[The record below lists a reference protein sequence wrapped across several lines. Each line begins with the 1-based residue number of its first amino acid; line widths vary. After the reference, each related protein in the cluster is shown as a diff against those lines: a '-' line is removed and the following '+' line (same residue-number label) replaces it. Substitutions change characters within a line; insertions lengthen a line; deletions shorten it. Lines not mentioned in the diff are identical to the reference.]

1 MVILMCQISEIKC
14 PNFTI
19 IILRAKLAVIPGN
32 IFCQNTAWNAS
43 RLLNA
48 ENVDL
53 KSCIRDSNLCSST
66 LYVRYSL
73 CHNQCGDYWP
83 ETTSNDLLSRYI
95 LLINCVSLC
104 PFYQQS
110 NPPLKRTKKYAKF
123 HLITE
128 KTHQKHQFENFVKKY
143 CSFSTCIS
151 KSSRENNV

>member
-1 MVILMCQISEIKC
+1 MVILMCQISGIKC

-19 IILRAKLAVIPGN
+19 IILRAKLAIKPGN

-43 RLLNA
+43 LLLNA
-48 ENVDL
+48 ENVHL
-53 KSCIRDSNLCSST
+53 KSCIRDSNLCSRT

-73 CHNQCGDYWP
+73 CYNQCGDYWP
-83 ETTSNDLLSRYI
+83 ETKSNDLLSRYI
-95 LLINCVSLC
+95 LLINWVSLC

-110 NPPLKRTKKYAKF
+110 NSPVEKDQKYAKF

-128 KTHQKHQFENFVKKY
+128 KHSKNISLKIFSKNTAA
-143 CSFSTCIS
+143 FSTCIS